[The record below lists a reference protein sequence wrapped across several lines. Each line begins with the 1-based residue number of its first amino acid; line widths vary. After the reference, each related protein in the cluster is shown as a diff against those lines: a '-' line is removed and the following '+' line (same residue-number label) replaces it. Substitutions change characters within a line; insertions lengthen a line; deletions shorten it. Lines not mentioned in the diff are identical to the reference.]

1 MKGATSEAISI
12 NAYLVSSEVETVAPR
27 LSPEADSLREAFFSP
42 GDSPLSHFPFR
53 SHDRSHTVCAAGH
66 LRRRRRHWPLSLSFT
81 LPPSPGTGKMD
92 GWRTTEGKWA
102 ALPGPR
108 TESTN

>member
-42 GDSPLSHFPFR
+42 GDSPLSHSPFR

-66 LRRRRRHWPLSLSFT
+66 RRRRRRRHWPLSLLHT
-81 LPPSPGTGKMD
+81 ATVAGHRED
-92 GWRTTEGKWA
+92 GWLEDD
-102 ALPGPR
+102 
-108 TESTN
+108 